1 MNIAAYVLSALLGLL
16 GVVFLLAAGQ
26 GNAIVRLSIGL
37 VCLAAA
43 VALVVLARLRPIQ
56 QTISRNVKI
65 DLSGDVSLEDLTCR
79 RCSGSLSSQSVHVK
93 AGAVFVHCEFCDA
106 QYQLEEAPKW

>member
-1 MNIAAYVLSALLGLL
+1 MKIAAYVLSGLLGLL
-16 GVVFLLAAGQ
+16 GIVFLLAAGQ
-26 GNAIVRLSIGL
+26 GNAVMRLIIGL

-43 VALVVLARLRPIQ
+43 VSLVVLVRLRPIR
-56 QTISRNVKI
+56 QTHTHHVQI

-79 RCSGSLSSQSVHVK
+79 RCGGSLGSQSVHVK